1 VYVCVWTKFGIVGWK
16 RGGVHE
22 SQRCVFV
29 CMNTEVLIMCV
40 HRHCECA
47 WCMSEGQFVA
57 I

>member
-1 VYVCVWTKFGIVGWK
+1 MYVCVWTKFGIVGWK